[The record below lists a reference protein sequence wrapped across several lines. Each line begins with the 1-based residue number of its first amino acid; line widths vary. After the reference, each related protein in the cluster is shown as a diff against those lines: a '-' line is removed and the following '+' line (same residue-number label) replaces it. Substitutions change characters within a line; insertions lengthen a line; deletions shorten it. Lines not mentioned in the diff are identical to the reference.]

1 MRDINVNRPIAS
13 KNMLSGDFHIIKWIT
28 CKSVWGG
35 RHASSCIYLVRR
47 KHTFAISLEWYTF
60 KLVYT
65 VQNTPKS
72 WFQHNTKNVLRQ
84 KIHLSRWFV
93 SSYKNIHLRAIQGA
107 TFRCTFFTILI
118 ASALHFNRYNP
129 RFCFFH

>member
-1 MRDINVNRPIAS
+1 
-13 KNMLSGDFHIIKWIT
+13 MLSGDFHIIKWIT

-65 VQNTPKS
+65 AQNTPKS

-107 TFRCTFFTILI
+107 TFRCNMWMLLI
-118 ASALHFNRYNP
+118 VKLLSFKRYNYP
-129 RFCFFH
+129 FYKCRENEQQM